1 MIMMN
6 MHNMH
11 LPRLFLFFVLV
22 ITPLVRE
29 LTQPELSSIRMV
41 YDSATNECNQMPN
54 VRAKHDMWARKTQ
67 PETGGGGVVV
77 EPHQAAASH
86 HASHAATQPIYPESP
101 YESFDATPG
110 EEVTYLVPVWP
121 KKESVEKLLR
131 TIANRYKA
139 AASTVIGMVGRGA
152 NYFKSGGGGGDYD
165 SSYDYSPEPVAAQPV
180 AAPYVE
186 ENDIFTSYD
195 PVVDHRGA
203 IQCET

>member
-22 ITPLVRE
+22 IPPLVRE

-67 PETGGGGVVV
+67 PETGGGAVV

-86 HASHAATQPIYPESP
+86 RASHAATQPVYPESP

-139 AASTVIGMVGRGA
+139 AASTVIGMVGNG
-152 NYFKSGGGGGDYD
+152 NTTFLFYD
-165 SSYDYSPEPVAAQPV
+165 
-180 AAPYVE
+180 
-186 ENDIFTSYD
+186 I
-195 PVVDHRGA
+195 
-203 IQCET
+203 